1 MNDAFLSLLEE
12 NKRLSHLAE
21 TDWLTGLYNRMAVEK
36 KVNELLSKRQC
47 GVLFVIDVDHFKAI
61 NVTAI
66 WRATVSFRK

>member
-47 GVLFVIDVDHFKAI
+47 GVLFVIDVDHF
-61 NVTAI
+61 
-66 WRATVSFRK
+66 